1 MCFIEPSAE
10 VFDPEIEGT
19 MNEHILENVDMQLE
33 AEDEMDFPPQLTR
46 VAYGIHNLQNE
57 NLRERIE
64 AFFNEENLES

>member
-1 MCFIEPSAE
+1 
-10 VFDPEIEGT
+10 
-19 MNEHILENVDMQLE
+19 MQLE